1 MNFLY
6 CNPRLCFLI
15 FIHAPW
21 HTSYQPE
28 WSVARFC
35 ILPGCRWTSRLFPI
49 WGCCHQGCCE
59 LFAPISLCKSDS
71 LSVTSL
77 IGMMMPEQQG
87 NARQWRNT
95 RPAAPRP
102 PEARLNLDQQE
113 MTLAAGGGRRWF
125 LVLKSISDL
134 FPLDPLPQGLPSWAS
149 LLSPAEWRQAWS
161 SQDIA
166 ALGGLQWLFSTIA
179 GNLHKVLCEFQ
190 KSVSKPNNW
199 GSLILALQFSL

>member
-6 CNPRLCFLI
+6 CNPRVCFLI
-15 FIHAPW
+15 FIHVPW
-21 HTSYQPE
+21 HASYQPV

-35 ILPGCRWTSRLFPI
+35 ILPCCFRFGDVAIRAAANSLHLSPCASRTPFQSFLWYGWWCLIP
-49 WGCCHQGCCE
+49 GKGMQGSE
-59 LFAPISLCKSDS
+59 EIQ
-71 LSVTSL
+71 
-77 IGMMMPEQQG
+77 GQQH
-87 NARQWRNT
+87 
-95 RPAAPRP
+95 PAP

-113 MTLAAGGGRRWF
+113 MTLVAGGGRRWF
-125 LVLKSISDL
+125 LVSKSISDL
-134 FPLDPLPQGLPSWAS
+134 FPLAALPQGLPAWAS
-149 LLSPAEWRQAWS
+149 LISPAGWRQAWS

-166 ALGGLQWLFSTIA
+166 ALGGLQGLFSRIS